1 MLIVGS
7 KGNLIMENTW
17 SNSTP
22 MPRFAMEKK
31 MIESP
36 EEFEKHMKKE
46 QDKDASL
53 VRLNA
58 DLNRVVF
65 DLESA
70 ITSCESKDSRQ
81 GFFREHFDLKDL
93 QFGFWDLIT
102 QFRFPGVSHFTEESN
117 ARVSYIQW
125 RVSKA
130 ESLVQ
135 SHRKQK
141 VEETKKQKQI
151 VKTKV
156 STDVVKSVASN
167 NVEQEKTKMKSLGEE
182 GNVGKSNA
190 VEKDDFESGEKN
202 VTNIDKEEL
211 KTVDEK
217 KTEEKIENVNEV
229 NQTKST
235 ADQIEIIPS
244 WEEEKQHLIETMAA
258 EKKDMEETNKREKTE
273 LEELADKQR
282 KEISEMRELL
292 AKERHEGSVEVREMQ
307 RQEEKVRQQLHDLQ
321 EKEQERKKNESE
333 SSAASLGARKK
344 EFVPKKKKKSS
355 QKLDEDE
362 THLEEENA
370 KLVSELEQVREDC
383 EKRLKAMK
391 TSCAAEMKKLAGHND
406 TLNRKIESLQQAKN
420 AAKMKPEQVMKFFS
434 HKNSE

>member
-1 MLIVGS
+1 MVIIGS
-7 KGNLIMENTW
+7 KGNLIMDNAW
-17 SNSTP
+17 SNP
-22 MPRFAMEKK
+22 MPRFGMEMK

-36 EEFEKHMKKE
+36 EEFEKRVKKE

-58 DLNRVVF
+58 DLNRVVS

-70 ITSCESKDSRQ
+70 IKSCQSKESGQ

-102 QFRFPGVSHFTEESN
+102 QFRFPGVLHFTEESKVRI
-117 ARVSYIQW
+117 AYIQW

-130 ESLVQ
+130 ESLLQ
-135 SHRKQK
+135 LYGKQK
-141 VEETKKQKQI
+141 SKPI
-151 VKTKV
+151 AKTKV
-156 STDVVKSVASN
+156 STDVAQSVASN

-182 GNVGKSNA
+182 GNDDKS
-190 VEKDDFESGEKN
+190 
-202 VTNIDKEEL
+202 NIDKEEL
-211 KTVDEK
+211 KKVDKK
-217 KTEEKIENVNEV
+217 KTEEKIGEGFEKENEKV
-229 NQTKST
+229 NQIKPNT
-235 ADQIEIIPS
+235 DQIEMIPDLSYKTS
-244 WEEEKQHLIETMAA
+244 WEEEKQNLIEKMTT

-273 LEELADKQR
+273 LEELASKQR

-292 AKERHEGSVEVREMQ
+292 AKERHERSAEVREIQ
-307 RQEEKVRQQLHDLQ
+307 RHEEKVRQQLHDLQ
-321 EKEQERKKNESE
+321 EKEQERKQSENE
-333 SSAASLGARKK
+333 SSAASSLGARKK
-344 EFVPKKKKKSS
+344 EFVPKKKKKSA

-420 AAKMKPEQVMKFFS
+420 AAKMKLEQVKKTCFT
-434 HKNSE
+434 

>member
-1 MLIVGS
+1 
-7 KGNLIMENTW
+7 
-17 SNSTP
+17 
-22 MPRFAMEKK
+22 
-31 MIESP
+31 
-36 EEFEKHMKKE
+36 
-46 QDKDASL
+46 
-53 VRLNA
+53 
-58 DLNRVVF
+58 
-65 DLESA
+65 
-70 ITSCESKDSRQ
+70 
-81 GFFREHFDLKDL
+81 LKDL

-102 QFRFPGVSHFTEESN
+102 QFRFPGVLHFTEESKVRI
-117 ARVSYIQW
+117 AYIQW

-182 GNVGKSNA
+182 GNDDKS
-190 VEKDDFESGEKN
+190 
-202 VTNIDKEEL
+202 NIDKEEL
-211 KTVDEK
+211 KKVDKK
-217 KTEEKIENVNEV
+217 KTEEKIGEGFEKENEKV
-229 NQTKST
+229 NQIKPNT
-235 ADQIEIIPS
+235 DQIEMIPDLSYKTS
-244 WEEEKQHLIETMAA
+244 WEEEKQNLIEKMTT

-273 LEELADKQR
+273 LEELASKQR

-292 AKERHEGSVEVREMQ
+292 AKERHERSAEVREIQ
-307 RQEEKVRQQLHDLQ
+307 RHEEKVRQQLHDLQ

-420 AAKMKPEQVMKFFS
+420 AAKMKLEQVKKTCFT
-434 HKNSE
+434 